1 MSLRS
6 ILCFAIAML
15 FAPTHSAEAHCQ
27 PAKSG
32 LAPNIELRVLHAIHE
47 PEESSVSYVTV
58 AVKVRSAGSPLV
70 IPNCS
75 DSSDKKIFCV
85 ATLRRAN
92 GRLISVRRGL
102 MATLGADDTNNWKS
116 VDVRSDNYVEFEVS
130 IDMGLLNA
138 HPGESVRIAFGAWP
152 EEEPT
157 KDSKHL
163 QTVLTPTFRIPVTAE

>member
-1 MSLRS
+1 
-6 ILCFAIAML
+6 
-15 FAPTHSAEAHCQ
+15 
-27 PAKSG
+27 
-32 LAPNIELRVLHAIHE
+32 
-47 PEESSVSYVTV
+47 
-58 AVKVRSAGSPLV
+58 
-70 IPNCS
+70 
-75 DSSDKKIFCV
+75 
-85 ATLRRAN
+85 
-92 GRLISVRRGL
+92 

>member
-1 MSLRS
+1 MSSRS
-6 ILCFAIAML
+6 IFCFALAML
-15 FAPTHSAEAHCQ
+15 FALSSTAEARCQ
-27 PAKSG
+27 PKKSA
-32 LAPNIELRVLHAIHE
+32 LAPNIELRVMHAIHE

-75 DSSDKKIFCV
+75 DSSDKKIFCF

-92 GRLISVRRGL
+92 GRFVSVRRGL

-163 QTVLTPTFRIPVTAE
+163 QTVLTPAFRIPVMPE

>member
-1 MSLRS
+1 MSSRS
-6 ILCFAIAML
+6 ILCFALGML
-15 FAPTHSAEAHCQ
+15 FALTHSVDAHCQ
-27 PAKSG
+27 PGMTA
-32 LAPNIELRVLHAIHE
+32 LTPNIELRVLHAIHE

-58 AVKVRSAGSPLV
+58 AVKVRSAGSPFV

-75 DSSDKKIFCV
+75 DSSDKKIFCF
-85 ATLRRAN
+85 ATLRKAN
-92 GRLISVRRGL
+92 GRLIRVRRGL

-116 VDVRSDNYVEFEVS
+116 VDVRSDDYVEFEVS

-163 QTVLTPTFRIPVTAE
+163 QTVLTPAFRIPITAE